1 MNINSLTI
9 GLKCRIKSYILSF
22 KPKIIDGKTFKCHIY
37 YIAFY
42 GKIQKVKQR
51 YGIPKTKMMETVSYA
66 VQLAMSELMD
76 KNIYIRTKGGHD
88 MLFLNAAY
96 R

>member
-1 MNINSLTI
+1 MNIDNIMI
-9 GLKCRIKSYILSF
+9 GLKKRIKSYILSF

-51 YGIPKTKMMETVSYA
+51 YGISKTKMMETVSYA
-66 VQLAMSELMD
+66 VQLAMAELMD
-76 KNIYIRTKGGHD
+76 KNIYIRTKSCHD
-88 MLFLNAAY
+88 MLFLNTACK
-96 R
+96 